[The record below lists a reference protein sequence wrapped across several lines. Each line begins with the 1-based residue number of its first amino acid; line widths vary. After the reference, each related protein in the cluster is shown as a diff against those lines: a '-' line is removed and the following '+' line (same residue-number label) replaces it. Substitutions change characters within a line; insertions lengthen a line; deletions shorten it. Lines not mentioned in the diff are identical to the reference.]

1 MLEYLAIFGFMVLL
15 CMVGYFLTW
24 VYHEKV
30 RQHVVAK
37 HYQKASSKIWRCNW
51 FAATDER
58 IESLTR
64 RLYLAERNASN
75 ASYRINCHITD
86 NKHTKTAKRI
96 ALDKERKELEKEEL
110 HSREI
115 RGCGDGM

>member
-30 RQHVVAK
+30 RQHTVAK
-37 HYQKASSKIWRCNW
+37 HYQKAASTLWRLNW
-51 FAATDER
+51 FEKTDER

-75 ASYRINCHITD
+75 AGYQISCHVKD
-86 NKHTKTAKRI
+86 NKHTRTAKKI
-96 ALDKERKELEKEEL
+96 ALDKERKELSEEEL
-110 HSREI
+110 HSREV

>member
-1 MLEYLAIFGFMVLL
+1 MLEYLALFGFMVLL
-15 CMVGYFLTW
+15 CMLGYALTW

-37 HYQKASSKIWRCNW
+37 HYQKAASKLWIGNW
-51 FAATDER
+51 FGKTDER
-58 IESLTR
+58 IEALTR
-64 RLYLAERNASN
+64 RLYLVERKASN
-75 ASYRINCHITD
+75 TDFSLSMHIKN
-86 NKHTKTAKRI
+86 NKHMQTPKKI
-96 ALDKERKELEKEEL
+96 ALDKERKELAKEEL